1 MKIFTLYTMARLG
14 LFAVVYGAIWLIF
27 GRSIEW
33 NALSGLY
40 TALFAMIISSL
51 IAFAVLKSLRAD
63 LAAEVERRATR
74 AKAAFDAKR
83 AAEDD
88 D

>member
-1 MKIFTLYTMARLG
+1 VKIFAAYTLARVG
-14 LFAVVYGAIWLIF
+14 LFGAVYGAIWLVF

-33 NALSGLY
+33 NAISGLY

-83 AAEDD
+83 SAEDD